1 MEESIWGMQNS
12 KSGEGMGVFRLTT
25 FSLPFCSHC
34 GMMALRV
41 SGAAVMGGFGEECS
55 YTHSVPTCC
64 WATWQFA
71 IKVPDILKYL
81 NSLLLKILNFFFLT
95 FSAPSLSVFVPRV
108 FCIFCGAGVD
118 DLSSL
123 LITAW
128 FKAKAFKYLLLRKK
142 FIYFWLCWVF
152 LAALRL
158 FLAAARGRLPRCSVR
173 ASRCR
178 GFPCRRAQALELEL
192 SSCGAWA

>member
-25 FSLPFCSHC
+25 FSLPFYSHY

-41 SGAAVMGGFGEECS
+41 SGAAVMGGFGEECT

-81 NSLLLKILNFFFLT
+81 NSLLLKILKFFFFLS
-95 FSAPSLSVFVPRV
+95 FSAPSLSVFVPRAFCV
-108 FCIFCGAGVD
+108 FCGSGVD

-128 FKAKAFKYLLLRKK
+128 FKAKAFKYLLLGKNA
-142 FIYFWLCWVF
+142 FIFGC
-152 LAALRL
+152 AGSALL
-158 FLAAARGRLPRCSVR
+158 HS
-173 ASRCR
+173 
-178 GFPCRRAQALELEL
+178 GFF
-192 SSCGAWA
+192 